1 MRHLT
6 SVARLAGA
14 ATTLAVL
21 AACGGTEPTAA
32 PPPPVQPSEIV
43 APTEATE
50 APEPPAPAQVDAC
63 ALVTKPEAEKLAGT
77 PLNDPVPSGESCWYT
92 GPVSGPVA
100 QVEIHVGDGAKKIL
114 DIDRDL
120 NHEFETL
127 SGIGDEA
134 YLEDGMVFVN
144 ASGVWVGIRLV
155 RSDDMAKYDKRLTEV
170 ARTVAGRL

>member
-1 MRHLT
+1 MRYLT
-6 SVARLAGA
+6 SVARFAVA
-14 ATTLAVL
+14 ATALTVL
-21 AACGGTEPTAA
+21 AACGGAEPAAA
-32 PPPPVQPSEIV
+32 PPAPVQPSEPV
-43 APTEATE
+43 APTEVTE
-50 APEPPAPAQVDAC
+50 APEPSAPAQVDAC
-63 ALVTKPEAEKLAGT
+63 ALVTKKDAEQLAGT
-77 PLNDPVPSGESCWYT
+77 PLEDPMPSGESCWFT

-100 QVEIHVGDGAKKIL
+100 QVEVHVGDGAKKIL

-144 ASGVWVGIRLV
+144 VSGVWVAVRLV
-155 RSDDMAKYDKRLTEV
+155 RTDDPAKYNERLTEL